1 MFYISDE
8 PFAAREDIEKQMI
21 ALCDAVHEG
30 APKMK
35 IYCSTWRYVPQWVG
49 KLDIWGVGAQ
59 GQASEDEI
67 ALLKKGGAEIITTT
81 DGQFVLDNPY
91 NALERLLP
99 LYCYKYGFK
108 GYEFW
113 GCDWYT
119 LNPLK
124 WGIHL
129 DIPQSDT
136 PGKHYRVRYPN
147 GDGYIFYPGKLIG
160 QKEPFASVRMESH
173 RDGVED
179 YEYFVLLEK
188 LAKQKGD
195 KAALDALERIKKM
208 AFIPNAGGRNA
219 PMLLPNPEEYTKLRR
234 EIARHI
240 ERLQSDKQ

>member
-67 ALLKKGGAEIITTT
+67 ALLKKGGSEIITST

-91 NALERLLP
+91 N
-99 LYCYKYGFK
+99 
-108 GYEFW
+108 
-113 GCDWYT
+113 
-119 LNPLK
+119 
-124 WGIHL
+124 
-129 DIPQSDT
+129 
-136 PGKHYRVRYPN
+136 
-147 GDGYIFYPGKLIG
+147 
-160 QKEPFASVRMESH
+160 
-173 RDGVED
+173 
-179 YEYFVLLEK
+179 
-188 LAKQKGD
+188 
-195 KAALDALERIKKM
+195 ALERIKKM

-240 ERLQSDKQ
+240 ERLNADKQGKIWRGDAPDNTGNSHA